1 MEEASHPGPPKNLL
15 RLRRAPST
23 RAEPREVVISDVD
36 STVGDSDDDAPLVCS
51 PREALGVQ
59 GMPITVGG
67 RFASLVEAGD
77 ECEEFDFTI
86 ADDVEESSV
95 EVRAPDTDLEV
106 ATTAVDRRNSP
117 STSLLDALDHD
128 LAMEDDGQV
137 GGDVDNAADS
147 ESDIPAPRNLQITPA
162 IRDALLSMDE
172 IDLVPIFKRRP
183 CLMKSPPNFL
193 KGPYRSAMRL
203 ALTEV
208 EAGHRVGDEAR
219 TARAW
224 KLFLLLPRILLHRS
238 PRGGKIPKGKLLER
252 FTDFSRGQWIQMLI
266 TSLDY
271 GDQAMNLQTRRRRT
285 QQDSVERRADRAE
298 ALLCKGELSA
308 GRQALEGAPVAPAN
322 DRTLRKL
329 RNPVRRPPQLRAL
342 LSLKI
347 C

>member
-1 MEEASHPGPPKNLL
+1 MM
-15 RLRRAPST
+15 RRWFVRHERHWECKGCPS
-23 RAEPREVVISDVD
+23 
-36 STVGDSDDDAPLVCS
+36 
-51 PREALGVQ
+51 Q
-59 GMPITVGG
+59 GG

-147 ESDIPAPRNLQITPA
+147 ESDIVSDLGERGAPVDPAPRNLQITPA

-298 ALLCKGELSA
+298 ALLCKG
-308 GRQALEGAPVAPAN
+308 GTFCGAASP
-322 DRTLRKL
+322 
-329 RNPVRRPPQLRAL
+329 RRSSSGTSQ
-342 LSLKI
+342 
-347 C
+347 